1 MNQSSITV
9 DIVKNLKRDQTVI
22 VQCLDSDSSR
32 FKQKQFKYKKRN
44 DKCGWTKND
53 NINGWNEKNVKY

>member
-53 NINGWNEKNVKY
+53 NING